1 MSENRRPITIIFSV
15 SALLNVVFVPI
26 FDVWGGL
33 FPGDLDYNFF
43 DVIDIVFTD
52 YDDWNLWVVHLTMS
66 ILIPVIFMLVTSVV
80 NNKKFFLFSSLLGV
94 ILEGKQLIEYAIE
107 NELYEMF
114 DYDDGNISIGT
125 WIALGLFVCSFL
137 FAIYDV
143 KNTKNS
149 SVNVVQASTND
160 YNQIIVNTVSNQPE
174 QKCNYCPNCG
184 KEIVEKCVFCGNCGY
199 KLINNKEN

>member
-1 MSENRRPITIIFSV
+1 MSGNRRAITVILSI
-15 SALLNVVFVPI
+15 SALLNVIFVPI

-33 FPGDLDYNFF
+33 FPSNPDRNFF
-43 DVIDIVFTD
+43 DVIKIVFTD
-52 YDDWNLWVVHLTMS
+52 YDDWSLWVVHITMS
-66 ILIPVIFMLVTSVV
+66 ILIPVIFMLTASLV
-80 NNKKFFLFSSLLGV
+80 NNKKLFLFSSLLGL

-107 NELYEMF
+107 NELYEML

-125 WIALGLFVCSFL
+125 WIAFGLFICSFL

-143 KNTKNS
+143 KNTKSS

-160 YNQIIVNTVSNQPE
+160 YNPSIVNTASNRLE

-184 KEIVEKCVFCGNCGY
+184 KEIVNQCVFCGNCGY
-199 KLINNKEN
+199 KLLNKEN